1 MNLFNQPPLI
11 VYLFAVL
18 GLAAVGTAVA
28 LGVVADA
35 AVRVWRTKD
44 VHRAHPDRPRDRLG
58 SGRQETHEERPRLVV
73 QGASP
78 RRARS

>member
-1 MNLFNQPPLI
+1 MNLFNQPPLT

-18 GLAAVGTAVA
+18 GLAALGAAVA

-35 AVRVWRTKD
+35 AARVWRSKD
-44 VHRAHPDRPRDRLG
+44 VHRAHPDRQPDRVG
-58 SGRQETHEERPRLVV
+58 SGRQETREERPRLVV